1 MFEVEDGILWIGSWR
16 VSVEL
21 IVELGLVGD
30 MEETSLEY
38 IEFLPAIRRASNL
51 PPLDQV
57 SRSSCLPCK
66 DR

>member
-38 IEFLPAIRRASNL
+38 IEFLPAI
-51 PPLDQV
+51 
-57 SRSSCLPCK
+57 
-66 DR
+66 